1 LLKTQIM
8 KKIIHITSST
18 NGSNSH
24 STQLG
29 KAIIEKIQ
37 TQYAAASVT
46 ERNLI
51 NHPAPVLSGSHV
63 AAFFTPEDQ
72 HTPEMIDVASYSKAA
87 VAELLETDILVIS
100 APMINFS
107 IPSQLKSWIDHIS
120 RSGKTFRY
128 SEAGPEGLV
137 QGKKVFVALSAGA
150 IYTEGPMKSLNF
162 MESYLKGLFG
172 FMGMTDVTV
181 VWVEGTSIPGLKET
195 ALERAIESIVIPQD
209 LEVIA

>member
-1 LLKTQIM
+1 M

-18 NGSNSH
+18 NGEQST

-37 TQYAAASVT
+37 AQNANTLVTQ
-46 ERNLI
+46 RNLI
-51 NHPAPVLSGSHV
+51 THPAPVLSSSHV

-72 HTPEMIDVASYSKAA
+72 YTPEMVEVAAYSKTA

-120 RSGKTFRY
+120 RAGKTFRY
-128 SEAGPEGLV
+128 SEAGSEGLV
-137 QGKKVFVALSAGA
+137 KGKKVFIALSAGA
-150 IYTEGPMKSLNF
+150 IYSEGPMKSNNF

-181 VWVEGTSIPGLKET
+181 FWAEGTSMPGLKET
-195 ALERAIESIVIPQD
+195 ALQRAIESIVIPQD
-209 LEVIA
+209 LEEIA

>member
-1 LLKTQIM
+1 M

-18 NGSNSH
+18 NGELSF

-37 TQYAAASVT
+37 ARYADTLVT

-51 NHPAPVLSGSHV
+51 SHPAPVLSVSHV

-72 HTPEMIDVASYSKAA
+72 HTQEMVDVVAYSKSA
-87 VAELLETDILVIS
+87 VAELFETDILVIS
-100 APMINFS
+100 APMINLS

-120 RSGKTFRY
+120 RPGKTFRY

-137 QGKKVFVALSAGA
+137 QGKKIFIALSAGA
-150 IYTEGPMKSLNF
+150 IYTEGPMKLFNF
-162 MESYLKGLFG
+162 MESYLKGIFG
-172 FMGMTDVTV
+172 LMGMTDVTV
-181 VWVEGTSIPGLKET
+181 FWAEGTSMPGIKEK
-195 ALERAIESIVIPQD
+195 ALERAIESIAILED
-209 LEVIA
+209 LDIIA

>member
-1 LLKTQIM
+1 M

-18 NGSNSH
+18 NGEQSF

-37 TQYAAASVT
+37 AQHVDALVT
-46 ERNLI
+46 ERDLI
-51 NHPAPVLSGSHV
+51 SHPAPVLSGSHV

-72 HTPEMIDVASYSKAA
+72 HTPEMVDVTAYSTSA
-87 VAELLETDILVIS
+87 VAELLETDMLVIS

-162 MESYLKGLFG
+162 MESYLKGIFG

-181 VWVEGTSIPGLKET
+181 FWVEGTSMPGMKET
-195 ALERAIESIVIPQD
+195 ALERAIENIVISQD
-209 LEVIA
+209 SGVIA